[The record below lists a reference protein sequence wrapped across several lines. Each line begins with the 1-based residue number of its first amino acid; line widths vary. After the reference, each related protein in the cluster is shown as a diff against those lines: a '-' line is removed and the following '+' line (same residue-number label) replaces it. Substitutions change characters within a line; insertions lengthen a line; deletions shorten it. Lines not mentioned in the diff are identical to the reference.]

1 MRRETRNMR
10 RRDALKLIGG
20 TAGGILVAP
29 MINIGRFR
37 VFAGVEREYSAR
49 TIDLIGSSLV
59 IDMTAFLTMNAP
71 KMQGWFSDPDSYPEE
86 EWEKVRTSGMDVLA
100 VHTDAGFRFVAN
112 MNGFIANHDQLFMR
126 IDSVEDLNRVKES
139 GKIGLMIGTQQGEL
153 FQSIN
158 DVNLFH
164 GLGLRVSQ
172 LTGNHRTLLGDGCME
187 RGDGG
192 VSKFGAAVIER
203 MNEVG
208 MAVDVSHAGDR
219 TALDACD
226 ISRQPVLVSHSNC
239 RALVPGHP
247 RCFPDEVIQKM
258 ASTGGVMGITYL
270 RNFVRDKEPTTI
282 EHVVDHFDHVA
293 KLVGVEHVGM
303 GADQDLD
310 GHDKLPPEMLKRMIA
325 NMDPRYAFRD
335 RLNIDGLDHPKR
347 TYDLTEALIRRGYNN
362 TDIEGILG
370 GNFKRVLSEIWS
382 A

>member
-1 MRRETRNMR
+1 MHRVTRNMR

-20 TAGGILVAP
+20 TAGGIVTAP

-49 TIDLIGSSLV
+49 TIDLIESSLV
-59 IDMTAFLTMNAP
+59 IDTCAFLTMNEP
-71 KMQGWFSDPDSYPEE
+71 KMQGWFRDPDSYPEE
-86 EWEKVRTSGMDVLA
+86 EWEKVRTSGIDVLA
-100 VHTDAGFRFVAN
+100 VHVDAGFRFVAN

-126 IDSVEDLNRVKES
+126 IDSVEDLNRVRES

-153 FQSIN
+153 FQSID
-158 DVNLFH
+158 DVSLFH
-164 GLGLRVSQ
+164 GLGLRVAQ
-172 LTGNHRTLLGDGCME
+172 LTDNVRTLLGDGSME

-208 MAVDVSHAGDR
+208 MAVDVAHAGDR

-226 ISRQPVLVSHSNC
+226 ISRRPVLVSHSNC

-247 RCFPDEVIQKM
+247 RCFPDEVIRKM

-310 GHDKLPPEMLKRMIA
+310 GHDKLPPEMLKRMMA
-325 NMDPRYAFRD
+325 NFDPRYAFRE

-347 TYDLTEALIRRGYNN
+347 TFDLTEAFIRRGYSNSE
-362 TDIEGILG
+362 IQGFLG
-370 GNFKRVLSEIWS
+370 GNFKRVLSQIWS
-382 A
+382 R

>member
-1 MRRETRNMR
+1 
-10 RRDALKLIGG
+10 
-20 TAGGILVAP
+20 
-29 MINIGRFR
+29 
-37 VFAGVEREYSAR
+37 
-49 TIDLIGSSLV
+49 
-59 IDMTAFLTMNAP
+59 
-71 KMQGWFSDPDSYPEE
+71 
-86 EWEKVRTSGMDVLA
+86 MDVLS
-100 VHTDAGFRFVAN
+100 VHTGGGFRFVAN
-112 MNGFIANHDQLFMR
+112 MNGFIANHDRLFMR
-126 IDSVEDLNRVKES
+126 IDSLEDLNRVKES
-139 GKIGLMIGTQQGEL
+139 GKIGLMIGTQQGDH
-153 FQSIN
+153 FQSVD

-172 LTGNHRTLLGDGCME
+172 LTYNHRTLLGDGCME
-187 RGDGG
+187 RGNGG
-192 VSKFGAAVIER
+192 VSEFGVAVIER

-208 MAVDVSHAGDR
+208 MAVDVAHAGDR

-239 RALVPGHP
+239 RALVPDHP

-310 GHDKLPPEMLKRMIA
+310 GHDKLHPEMLKRMMA
-325 NMDPRYAFRD
+325 KFDPRYAFRD
-335 RLNIDGLDHPKR
+335 RINIDGLDHPKR
-347 TYDLTEALIRRGYNN
+347 TFDLTEAFIRRGYSNSE
-362 TDIEGILG
+362 IQGFLG